1 MEKLYE
7 AHLLSV
13 CSALGGFDTVEL
25 DNGKK
30 QKKYIIGD
38 ECYDC
43 LKDLKKFLRQ
53 DDANVEKHV
62 SRALGSWMIVQ
73 KDLIP
78 ILIEYKD
85 NDKIAMAVVEVLVP
99 LTWPIEISLEEI
111 KNEDQD
117 LPSQLEYLISYK
129 EAIISTDA
137 LNALFEIIIK
147 PLSVSYRDRTYR
159 ETALIRLIF
168 LLIRNLLC
176 IKDKEA
182 SVLTS
187 TDKLRRS
194 TLQEKLMIKLQKS
207 NFIELLLS
215 FAGSLDETEYVEW
228 NMLILEIFYH
238 MYIGR
243 DPEEILS
250 NKHVGL
256 SHKVT
261 ELLKHEQKMNSID
274 LKKRYSRHSRFGGS
288 YFIEFENG
296 KKLNILQS
304 NAINL
309 SMDEILD
316 NNKKIKP
323 KIAKKDEKYL
333 YTKRIT
339 DEEARAIY
347 KSTADLFVE
356 NCFNSFYTSI
366 KKDFDMQRT
375 KVREIDYIHFIWFCS
390 FILKYREYAY
400 EKASEEDK
408 LKYSFDSINSIL
420 NVKGLL
426 FIVYRLKLYQDEKKW
441 QEIGLTLYCLK
452 YVLITL
458 NCMSDSDDENYREA
472 SKNLQHN
479 LYYEEETL
487 NIIINLC
494 RNYKTRNSN
503 KHFLR
508 NLIETIHILLKMLE
522 KFSKENKYLYTRKQ
536 KAIRKK
542 NENESNEVEE
552 EEINK
557 KYYEHEF
564 HFTNVEQKFAS
575 DTIINTYIYCLE
587 DYKSLKESTI
597 HQITKMFY
605 RIAIKCGLEPMF
617 FKLSI
622 FELFNRILSEK
633 EILPNSQSFR
643 ELYEFIN
650 YIVNSFFIYL
660 EKDPMLSI
668 GILFQKSKK
677 DCLEIKYG
685 SEYFDTNKE
694 EVEKKNSSDDEIEV
708 KAGLSKNEKLS
719 VAISLLKENKK
730 EQYIQWI
737 KDTIDKAAETR
748 DIINYKD
755 KEDEQS
761 KTEKQENTDYV
772 IEPEDDN
779 QKVIMEKDQQLRL
792 LMNLLGFKEI
802 KEFESPENENENENE
817 NDLIEKNVWI
827 IPKEFTRY
835 ELMETRKLIILYE
848 NDPIELLS
856 KKPASKLIRK
866 VKKRGQ
872 RKRVT
877 HRKSNGNGKG
887 SEVITTDLSAPYI
900 LDEKDNTSDSDDDEA
915 FNAFL
920 KREAELRQRTYEKHE
935 KIIEEENEKR
945 SQALLKRE
953 KILKNIE
960 TKINNNKKSRK
971 TRSRQ
976 STDPIEIPDG
986 NNALKSI
993 EIEDDNNDDQIETII
1008 SPKPTK
1014 KKLLK
1019 LSEMNIISDEDD
1031 DYEED
1036 TTTNDNKNISQELK
1050 LNDNLTTTSTNKNQ
1064 NIGIAF
1070 ESDTESDSD
1079 FEFQFKSLQESFS
1092 NKKESE
1098 TETDILKLTTL
1109 DTTHTDNNTSNI
1121 MEFKDFT
1128 NSDINNNKR
1137 KIDESNDI
1145 KEIEN
1150 NIENIQINSKKRK
1163 KMLIVESDSESD

>member
-1 MEKLYE
+1 
-7 AHLLSV
+7 
-13 CSALGGFDTVEL
+13 
-25 DNGKK
+25 
-30 QKKYIIGD
+30 
-38 ECYDC
+38 
-43 LKDLKKFLRQ
+43 
-53 DDANVEKHV
+53 
-62 SRALGSWMIVQ
+62 
-73 KDLIP
+73 
-78 ILIEYKD
+78 
-85 NDKIAMAVVEVLVP
+85 MAG
-99 LTWPIEISLEEI
+99 
-111 KNEDQD
+111 N
-117 LPSQLEYLISYK
+117 
-129 EAIISTDA
+129 
-137 LNALFEIIIK
+137 
-147 PLSVSYRDRTYR
+147 R
-159 ETALIRLIF
+159 
-168 LLIRNLLC
+168 
-176 IKDKEA
+176 
-182 SVLTS
+182 
-187 TDKLRRS
+187 
-194 TLQEKLMIKLQKS
+194 
-207 NFIELLLS
+207 
-215 FAGSLDETEYVEW
+215 
-228 NMLILEIFYH
+228 
-238 MYIGR
+238 
-243 DPEEILS
+243 
-250 NKHVGL
+250 
-256 SHKVT
+256 
-261 ELLKHEQKMNSID
+261 
-274 LKKRYSRHSRFGGS
+274 
-288 YFIEFENG
+288 
-296 KKLNILQS
+296 
-304 NAINL
+304 
-309 SMDEILD
+309 
-316 NNKKIKP
+316 
-323 KIAKKDEKYL
+323 
-333 YTKRIT
+333 
-339 DEEARAIY
+339 
-347 KSTADLFVE
+347 
-356 NCFNSFYTSI
+356 
-366 KKDFDMQRT
+366 
-375 KVREIDYIHFIWFCS
+375 
-390 FILKYREYAY
+390 
-400 EKASEEDK
+400 
-408 LKYSFDSINSIL
+408 INS
-420 NVKGLL
+420 L
-426 FIVYRLKLYQDEKKW
+426 F
-441 QEIGLTLYCLK
+441 
-452 YVLITL
+452 
-458 NCMSDSDDENYREA
+458 DSDDENYREA

-487 NIIINLC
+487 NIIINL
-494 RNYKTRNSN
+494 S
-503 KHFLR
+503 
-508 NLIETIHILLKMLE
+508 
-522 KFSKENKYLYTRKQ
+522 
-536 KAIRKK
+536 IRKK
-542 NENESNEVEE
+542 NEN
-552 EEINK
+552 EINK

-597 HQITKMFY
+597 HQITKMF
-605 RIAIKCGLEPMF
+605 I
-617 FKLSI
+617 
-622 FELFNRILSEK
+622 ELQLNAVWNLCFLRILSEK

-650 YIVNSFFIYL
+650 YIVNN
-660 EKDPMLSI
+660 
-668 GILFQKSKK
+668 
-677 DCLEIKYG
+677 CLEIKYG

-694 EVEKKNSSDDEIEV
+694 EVEKKYNSDDEIEV

-737 KDTIDKAAETR
+737 KD
-748 DIINYKD
+748 
-755 KEDEQS
+755 
-761 KTEKQENTDYV
+761 QENTDYV

-779 QKVIMEKDQQLRL
+779 QKTFNEFIRL
-792 LMNLLGFKEI
+792 QRNKG
-802 KEFESPENENENENE
+802 
-817 NDLIEKNVWI
+817 
-827 IPKEFTRY
+827 Y

-1079 FEFQFKSLQESFS
+1079 FEFQFKSLQESLS

>member
-1 MEKLYE
+1 
-7 AHLLSV
+7 
-13 CSALGGFDTVEL
+13 
-25 DNGKK
+25 
-30 QKKYIIGD
+30 
-38 ECYDC
+38 
-43 LKDLKKFLRQ
+43 
-53 DDANVEKHV
+53 
-62 SRALGSWMIVQ
+62 
-73 KDLIP
+73 
-78 ILIEYKD
+78 
-85 NDKIAMAVVEVLVP
+85 
-99 LTWPIEISLEEI
+99 
-111 KNEDQD
+111 
-117 LPSQLEYLISYK
+117 
-129 EAIISTDA
+129 
-137 LNALFEIIIK
+137 
-147 PLSVSYRDRTYR
+147 
-159 ETALIRLIF
+159 
-168 LLIRNLLC
+168 
-176 IKDKEA
+176 
-182 SVLTS
+182 
-187 TDKLRRS
+187 
-194 TLQEKLMIKLQKS
+194 
-207 NFIELLLS
+207 
-215 FAGSLDETEYVEW
+215 
-228 NMLILEIFYH
+228 
-238 MYIGR
+238 
-243 DPEEILS
+243 
-250 NKHVGL
+250 
-256 SHKVT
+256 
-261 ELLKHEQKMNSID
+261 
-274 LKKRYSRHSRFGGS
+274 
-288 YFIEFENG
+288 
-296 KKLNILQS
+296 
-304 NAINL
+304 
-309 SMDEILD
+309 
-316 NNKKIKP
+316 
-323 KIAKKDEKYL
+323 
-333 YTKRIT
+333 
-339 DEEARAIY
+339 
-347 KSTADLFVE
+347 
-356 NCFNSFYTSI
+356 
-366 KKDFDMQRT
+366 
-375 KVREIDYIHFIWFCS
+375 
-390 FILKYREYAY
+390 
-400 EKASEEDK
+400 
-408 LKYSFDSINSIL
+408 
-420 NVKGLL
+420 
-426 FIVYRLKLYQDEKKW
+426 
-441 QEIGLTLYCLK
+441 
-452 YVLITL
+452 
-458 NCMSDSDDENYREA
+458 
-472 SKNLQHN
+472 
-479 LYYEEETL
+479 
-487 NIIINLC
+487 
-494 RNYKTRNSN
+494 
-503 KHFLR
+503 
-508 NLIETIHILLKMLE
+508 
-522 KFSKENKYLYTRKQ
+522 
-536 KAIRKK
+536 
-542 NENESNEVEE
+542 
-552 EEINK
+552 
-557 KYYEHEF
+557 
-564 HFTNVEQKFAS
+564 
-575 DTIINTYIYCLE
+575 
-587 DYKSLKESTI
+587 
-597 HQITKMFY
+597 
-605 RIAIKCGLEPMF
+605 
-617 FKLSI
+617 
-622 FELFNRILSEK
+622 
-633 EILPNSQSFR
+633 
-643 ELYEFIN
+643 
-650 YIVNSFFIYL
+650 
-660 EKDPMLSI
+660 MLSI

-694 EVEKKNSSDDEIEV
+694 EVEKKYNSDDEIEV

-1137 KIDESNDI
+1137 K
-1145 KEIEN
+1145 
-1150 NIENIQINSKKRK
+1150 
-1163 KMLIVESDSESD
+1163 